1 MKPKGLGVEFAER
14 VAAARALAIESTADG
29 LPEDEVQRQMAQ
41 VLEFSPL
48 RALVRSR
55 RY

>member
-1 MKPKGLGVEFAER
+1 MKTNNPGVEFAER

-29 LPEDEVQRQMAQ
+29 LPEDEVQRQMKQ
-41 VLEFSPL
+41 VLEFLPL
-48 RALVRSR
+48 RAFVRSR